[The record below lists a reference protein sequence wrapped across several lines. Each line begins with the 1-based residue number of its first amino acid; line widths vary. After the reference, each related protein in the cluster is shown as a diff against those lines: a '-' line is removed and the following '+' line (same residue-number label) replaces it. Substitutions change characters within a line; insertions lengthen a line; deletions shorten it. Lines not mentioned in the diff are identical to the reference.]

1 MLTHID
7 KDGNAKMV
15 DVSKK
20 SDSNRIAIASGLI
33 ELNNATIRLIEVGN
47 LKKGDVLTVAKI
59 AGIQASK
66 KTASLIPLCHNI
78 NLDSINIEFR
88 ISNKENKIYCQSTVG
103 CSGKTGVEMEALT
116 AVSIALLTIYDMCK
130 ASDKNMVISE
140 IKLLEK
146 HGGKSGVW
154 MSKD

>member
-66 KTASLIPLCHNI
+66 KTSSLIPLCHNI

-88 ISNKENKIYCQSTVG
+88 ISNGNVF
-103 CSGKTGVEMEALT
+103 
-116 AVSIALLTIYDMCK
+116 
-130 ASDKNMVISE
+130 
-140 IKLLEK
+140 
-146 HGGKSGVW
+146 
-154 MSKD
+154 